1 MGPRRHLF
9 APVRHLVRIM
19 ERPRSRARCAR
30 ARETTIQNA
39 YLEVFAP
46 TGPSLISLEGD
57 RVAMGST
64 EDNDVAVP
72 WDATVSKL
80 HAVLERYRSGWC
92 VRDLGSRNGT
102 FVNGERISGEQVL
115 RPGDEILAGE
125 TRMLFRISAPAL
137 ASKPTAAVQG
147 PPDLTRRERDVLTA
161 LCKPV
166 LGRNLFTDPASIRAI
181 ATELVI
187 SESTVK
193 KYLGRLYDKFEI
205 FDADER
211 RRGRLVSEAIRRGA
225 VSIHDVKD

>member
-1 MGPRRHLF
+1 
-9 APVRHLVRIM
+9 
-19 ERPRSRARCAR
+19 
-30 ARETTIQNA
+30 
-39 YLEVFAP
+39 VFAP
-46 TGPSLISLEGD
+46 TGPSIVALEGD

-147 PPDLTRRERDVLTA
+147 APELTRRERDVLVA
-161 LCKPV
+161 LCRPV
-166 LGRNLFTDPASIRAI
+166 LSRNLLTEPASIRGI

-187 SESTVK
+187 SESAVK
-193 KYLGRLYDKFEI
+193 KHLGRLYDKFEI
-205 FDADER
+205 HEPDER
-211 RRGRLVSEAIRRGA
+211 RRGRLVADAIRRGA
-225 VSIHDVKD
+225 VSLSDTKG